1 MQKVCLGFAEDLKE
15 FADTLGDE
23 KVMNETDNLVGQV
36 DCRVENLESWLDID
50 ENQDYEEIPDMMIK
64 G

>member
-23 KVMNETDNLVGQV
+23 KVMNETDNLVG
-36 DCRVENLESWLDID
+36 
-50 ENQDYEEIPDMMIK
+50 
-64 G
+64 